1 MAQPLSNPT
10 DVNSEINAQ
19 EFMLRQFLGKH
30 VFITLGQVVAVDGEV
45 IDARPMVMGVAADG
59 SPVEHEVIYSI
70 PVWRLQGGGNAVIMP
85 PHVGDIGFLGICDR
99 DISAVKATRQAA
111 MPGSKRTH
119 NYADAIWFGGV
130 LNGAPVQFVE
140 FADNQ
145 IRVISPWK
153 VEISAPEGIVNA
165 SKSFTVNSPE
175 ITLNGD
181 TAVSQ
186 GLNVTGQSELSGGAK
201 IGGIDFGGHVHSGVK
216 SGGSNT
222 QGPQ

>member
-19 EFMLRQFLGKH
+19 DFMLRQFLGKH
-30 VFITLGQVVAVDGEV
+30 VFITLGQVVAVEGEF
-45 IDARPMVMGVAADG
+45 IDVRPMVMGVATDG
-59 SPVEHEVIYSI
+59 SPVEHEVIYNL
-70 PVWRLQGGGNAVIMP
+70 PVWRLQGGSNAVIMP

-119 NYADAIWFGGV
+119 NYADAIWLGGV

-153 VEISAPEGIVNA
+153 VEISAPDGIVNA
-165 SKSFTVNSPE
+165 SKSFTVNSPK
-175 ITLNGD
+175 IALNGD
-181 TAVSQ
+181 AAVSQ
-186 GLNVTGQSELSGGAK
+186 RLNVTGQSELSGGAQ
-201 IGGIDFGGHVHSGVK
+201 IGGIDFGNHVHSGVK
-216 SGGSNT
+216 SGGSTT

>member
-1 MAQPLSNPT
+1 MAQLSNPT

-19 EFMLRQFLGKH
+19 DFMLRQFLGRH
-30 VFITLGQVVAVDGEV
+30 AFITLGQVVAVDGEF

-59 SPVEHEVIYSI
+59 SPVEHEVIYNL

-119 NYADAIWFGGV
+119 NYADAIWLGGV

-153 VEISAPEGIVNA
+153 VEISAPEGLVNA
-165 SKSFTVNSPE
+165 SKSFTVNSPK
-175 ITLNGD
+175 IALNGD

-201 IGGIDFGGHVHSGVK
+201 IGGIDFGNHVHSGVR

>member
-19 EFMLRQFLGKH
+19 DFMLRQFLGRH
-30 VFITLGQVVAVDGEV
+30 AFITLGQVVAVDGEF

-59 SPVEHEVIYSI
+59 SPVEHEVIYNL

-119 NYADAIWFGGV
+119 NYADAIWLGGV
-130 LNGAPVQFVE
+130 LNGTPVQFVE

-165 SKSFTVNSPE
+165 SKSFTVNSPK
-175 ITLNGD
+175 IALNGD
-181 TAVSQ
+181 AAVSQ
-186 GLNVTGQSELSGGAK
+186 GLNVTGQSELSGGAQ
-201 IGGIDFGGHVHSGVK
+201 IGGIDFGSHVHSGVK
-216 SGGSNT
+216 YGGSTT

>member
-1 MAQPLSNPT
+1 MAQLSNPT

-19 EFMLRQFLGKH
+19 DFMLRQFLGRH
-30 VFITLGQVVAVDGEV
+30 AFITLGQVVAVDGEF
-45 IDARPMVMGVAADG
+45 IDARPMIMGVAADG
-59 SPVEHEVIYSI
+59 SPVEHEVIYNL

-119 NYADAIWFGGV
+119 NYADAIWLGGV

-165 SKSFTVNSPE
+165 SKSFTVNSPK
-175 ITLNGD
+175 IALNGD

-186 GLNVTGQSELSGGAK
+186 GLNVTGQSELSGGAQ
-201 IGGIDFGGHVHSGVK
+201 IGGIDFGNHVHSGVR

>member
-19 EFMLRQFLGKH
+19 DFMLRQFLGKH
-30 VFITLGQVVAVDGEV
+30 VFITLGQVVAVEGV
-45 IDARPMVMGVAADG
+45 FIDVRPMVMGVAADG
-59 SPVEHEVIYSI
+59 SPVEHEVIYNL
-70 PVWRLQGGGNAVIMP
+70 PVWRLQGGSNAVIMP

-119 NYADAIWFGGV
+119 NYADAIWLGGV

-165 SKSFTVNSPE
+165 SKSFTVNSPK
-175 ITLNGD
+175 IALNGD
-181 TAVSQ
+181 AAVSQ
-186 GLNVTGQSELSGGAK
+186 GLNVTGQSELSGGAQ
-201 IGGIDFGGHVHSGVK
+201 IGGIDFGYHVHSGVK
-216 SGGSNT
+216 SGGSTT

>member
-1 MAQPLSNPT
+1 MAQLSNPT

-19 EFMLRQFLGKH
+19 DFMLRQFLGKH

-45 IDARPMVMGVAADG
+45 IDARPMVMGVASDG

-85 PHVGDIGFLGICDR
+85 PHVGDIGFLAICDR

-119 NYADAIWFGGV
+119 NYADAIWLGGV
-130 LNGAPVQFVE
+130 LNGAPVQFVA

-145 IRVISPWK
+145 IRVVSPWK
-153 VEISAPEGIVNA
+153 VEISAPEGVVNA

-175 ITLNGD
+175 IALNGD
-181 TAVSQ
+181 AAVSQ

>member
-1 MAQPLSNPT
+1 
-10 DVNSEINAQ
+10 
-19 EFMLRQFLGKH
+19 
-30 VFITLGQVVAVDGEV
+30 
-45 IDARPMVMGVAADG
+45 MGVAADG
-59 SPVEHEVIYSI
+59 SPVEHEVIYNL
-70 PVWRLQGGGNAVIMP
+70 PVWRLQGGSNAVIMP

-165 SKSFTVNSPE
+165 SKSFTVNSPK
-175 ITLNGD
+175 IALNGD
-181 TAVSQ
+181 AAVSQ
-186 GLNVTGQSELSGGAK
+186 GLNVTGQSELSGGAQ
-201 IGGIDFGGHVHSGVK
+201 IGGIDFGHHVHSGVK
-216 SGGSNT
+216 SGGSTT

>member
-1 MAQPLSNPT
+1 MAQLSNPT

-19 EFMLRQFLGKH
+19 DFMLRQFLGRH
-30 VFITLGQVVAVDGEV
+30 AFITLGQVVAVDGEF

-59 SPVEHEVIYSI
+59 SPVEHEVIYNL
-70 PVWRLQGGGNAVIMP
+70 PVWRLQGGSNAVIMP

-119 NYADAIWFGGV
+119 NYADAIWLGGV

-165 SKSFTVNSPE
+165 SNSFTVNSPK
-175 ITLNGD
+175 IALNGD
-181 TAVSQ
+181 AAVSQ
-186 GLNVTGQSELSGGAK
+186 GLNVTGQSELSGGAQ
-201 IGGIDFGGHVHSGVK
+201 IGGIDFGNHVHSGVK
-216 SGGSNT
+216 SGGSTT

>member
-1 MAQPLSNPT
+1 MAQLSNPT

-19 EFMLRQFLGKH
+19 DFMLRQFLGRH
-30 VFITLGQVVAVDGEV
+30 AFITLGQVVAVDGEF

-59 SPVEHEVIYSI
+59 SPVEHEVIYNL

-119 NYADAIWFGGV
+119 NYADAIWLGGV

-165 SKSFTVNSPE
+165 SNSFTVNSPK
-175 ITLNGD
+175 IALNGD
-181 TAVSQ
+181 AAVSQ

-201 IGGIDFGGHVHSGVK
+201 IGGIDFGYHVHSGVK
-216 SGGSNT
+216 SGGSTT

>member
-1 MAQPLSNPT
+1 MAQLSNPT

-19 EFMLRQFLGKH
+19 DFMLRQFLGRH
-30 VFITLGQVVAVDGEV
+30 AFITLGQVVAVDGEF

-59 SPVEHEVIYSI
+59 SPVEHEVIYNL

-119 NYADAIWFGGV
+119 NYADAIWLGGV

-165 SKSFTVNSPE
+165 SNSFTVNSPK
-175 ITLNGD
+175 IALNGD
-181 TAVSQ
+181 AAVSQ
-186 GLNVTGQSELSGGAK
+186 GLNVTGQSELSGGAQ
-201 IGGIDFGGHVHSGVK
+201 IGGIDFGNHVHSGVK
-216 SGGSNT
+216 SGGSTT

>member
-19 EFMLRQFLGKH
+19 DFMLRQFLGRH
-30 VFITLGQVVAVDGEV
+30 AFITLGQVVAVDGEF

-59 SPVEHEVIYSI
+59 SPVEHEVIYNL

-119 NYADAIWFGGV
+119 NYADAIWLGGV

-165 SKSFTVNSPE
+165 SKSFTVNSPK
-175 ITLNGD
+175 IALNGD

-201 IGGIDFGGHVHSGVK
+201 IGGIDFGNHVHSGVR

>member
-1 MAQPLSNPT
+1 MAQLSNPT
-10 DVNSEINAQ
+10 DVNSEINAHD
-19 EFMLRQFLGKH
+19 FMLRQFLGRH
-30 VFITLGQVVAVDGEV
+30 AFITLGQVVAVDGEF

-59 SPVEHEVIYSI
+59 SPVEHEVIYNL

-119 NYADAIWFGGV
+119 NYADAIWLGGV

-153 VEISAPEGIVNA
+153 VEISAPEGLVNA
-165 SKSFTVNSPE
+165 SKSFTVNSPK
-175 ITLNGD
+175 IALNGD

-201 IGGIDFGGHVHSGVK
+201 IGGIDFGNHVHSGVQ
-216 SGGSNT
+216 SGGSTT

>member
-1 MAQPLSNPT
+1 MAQLSNPT

-19 EFMLRQFLGKH
+19 DFMLRQFLGKH
-30 VFITLGQVVAVDGEV
+30 VFITLGQVVAVEGEV
-45 IDARPMVMGVAADG
+45 IDARPLVMGVAADG

-119 NYADAIWFGGV
+119 NYADAIWLGGV
-130 LNGAPVQFVE
+130 LNGAPVQFVA

-145 IRVISPWK
+145 IRVVSPWK
-153 VEISAPEGIVNA
+153 VEISAPEGVVNA

-175 ITLNGD
+175 ITLDGD

>member
-1 MAQPLSNPT
+1 MAQLSNPT

-19 EFMLRQFLGKH
+19 DFMLRQFLGRH
-30 VFITLGQVVAVDGEV
+30 AFITLGQVVAVDGEF
-45 IDARPMVMGVAADG
+45 IAARPMVMGVAADG
-59 SPVEHEVIYSI
+59 SPVEHEVIYNL

-119 NYADAIWFGGV
+119 NYADAIWLGGV

-165 SKSFTVNSPE
+165 SKSFTVNSPK
-175 ITLNGD
+175 IALNGD

-201 IGGIDFGGHVHSGVK
+201 IGGIDFGNHVHSGVQ
-216 SGGSNT
+216 SGGSTT